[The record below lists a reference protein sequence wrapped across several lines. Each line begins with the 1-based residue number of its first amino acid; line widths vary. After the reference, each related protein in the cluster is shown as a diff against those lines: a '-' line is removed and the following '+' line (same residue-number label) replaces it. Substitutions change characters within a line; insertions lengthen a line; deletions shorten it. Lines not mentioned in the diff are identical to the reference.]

1 MYSLFPF
8 YHFLTFSAI
17 FSYSDIML
25 SQCNFNYIDLIN
37 DIETI
42 RTISFGKF
50 ATTQINRNN
59 DNFFFFKI
67 AITKIIM
74 SIFVN
79 KIDTYLRQNKN
90 KVCNASIYLYKQFYN
105 SFKIILSKIFLVFKR
120 PGIYCHELI
129 FCKWVNLEKPR
140 Y

>member
-42 RTISFGKF
+42 TTISFGKF

-67 AITKIIM
+67 AITKIIV

-79 KIDTYLRQNKN
+79 KIDIYLRQNKT
-90 KVCNASIYLYKQFYN
+90 KVCNANIYLYKQFYN
-105 SFKIILSKIFLVFKR
+105 SFKIILSKRFLVFKTQ
-120 PGIYCHELI
+120 GIYCHELI

>member
-8 YHFLTFSAI
+8 YHFLTFSTI

-25 SQCNFNYIDLIN
+25 SQCNFNYIDVIN

-79 KIDTYLRQNKN
+79 KIDTYLRQNKT

-105 SFKIILSKIFLVFKR
+105 SFKIILSKRFFVFFR
-120 PGIYCHELI
+120 PGIYCHELV

-140 Y
+140 H

>member
-8 YHFLTFSAI
+8 YHFLTFSTI

-25 SQCNFNYIDLIN
+25 SQCNFNYIDVIN

-79 KIDTYLRQNKN
+79 KIDTYLRQNKT

-140 Y
+140 H

>member
-8 YHFLTFSAI
+8 YHFLTFSTI

-79 KIDTYLRQNKN
+79 KIDTYLRQNKT

-105 SFKIILSKIFLVFKR
+105 SFKIILSKRFLVFKR

-140 Y
+140 H

>member
-59 DNFFFFKI
+59 DNFFFLQNSNNKDY
-67 AITKIIM
+67 
-74 SIFVN
+74 SVN
-79 KIDTYLRQNKN
+79 I
-90 KVCNASIYLYKQFYN
+90 
-105 SFKIILSKIFLVFKR
+105 
-120 PGIYCHELI
+120 
-129 FCKWVNLEKPR
+129 CK
-140 Y
+140 